1 MESSTTLAPME
12 VEKDESIRDKGL
24 TISKNIILFSDVRP
38 VRKSTYADAFLNL
51 YKCCIGSGILAA
63 PYTFYKG
70 GYILTSV
77 CYCLVGILIVYS
89 QLVIM

>member
-1 MESSTTLAPME
+1 METSTTLAPME
-12 VEKDESIRDKGL
+12 VEKEESIRDKGL
-24 TISKNIILFSDVRP
+24 TISKKIKLKITFKDVRP

-63 PYTFYKG
+63 PYTFFKG

-77 CYCLVGILIVYS
+77 CYCLVGILIIYS
-89 QLVIM
+89 

>member
-1 MESSTTLAPME
+1 METSTTLAPME
-12 VEKDESIRDKGL
+12 VEKEESIRDKGL
-24 TISKNIILFSDVRP
+24 TISKKIILIFFSDVRP

-63 PYTFYKG
+63 PYTFFKG

-89 QLVIM
+89 